1 VTRIRLKNR
10 DKPEGLLQAEEDALL
25 AATELVCA
33 AMEEDG
39 VSRQEL
45 AQRLD
50 ISASEVTQRLGGARN
65 LTLRSLVDMLDALG
79 RELVLASR
87 RKSNSEDDSGRA
99 HNRRAAES
107 PGGDRS
113 RR

>member
-10 DKPEGLLQAEEDALL
+10 DKPEGVLQAEEDALL
-25 AATELVCA
+25 AATELVCS

-39 VSRQEL
+39 VNRQEL
-45 AQRLD
+45 AQRLG

-79 RELVLASR
+79 RELVLVSR
-87 RKSNSEDDSGRA
+87 RKSNSTDDSGLHA
-99 HNRRAAES
+99 TRRVAEP